1 MIAETIEGAGLS
13 RETLKRLSP
22 YVTATVD
29 PALREQYESDGWVVD
44 KKLKKS
50 IRMRRLKSHDI
61 AFEDRVWAMLAR
73 LGFMKLNRG
82 RDFTLSYGANTNE
95 TKQIDVIA
103 WDDDVIVVVEC
114 KSSSADRPPTNSFK
128 SEIEAIKG
136 YREGVLRAL
145 RKEYPGRKVKF
156 VLATNNIVVSQD
168 ALDRVESA
176 RVAYLDE
183 ESVDYYL
190 ELSAH
195 IGKAAKYQL
204 LGNLF
209 QGTKISGMES
219 LVPAIQGRMGGRLY
233 YSFAIEPAR
242 LLKIAYVLHRS
253 KANDQWMPTYQR
265 IIKKARLKKVAAFVD
280 NGGFFPNSLVL
291 SLESG
296 GGKLQFDLAP
306 SQDGESKLGVL
317 HLPQLYRSAFVIDG
331 QHRLYG
337 YAGSSRASTE
347 LVPVVAFVDL
357 PAEDQVDL
365 FMQINENQQAVPK
378 NLRNTLNS
386 DLLWHSPDFRQRS
399 RALRLKISQ
408 SLGEEKSSPLRGRI
422 VVGEDKMT
430 AQRCISIDA
439 VSRGID
445 KGRFIGTFS
454 ATAMKEP
461 GSFYRGANDPTLR
474 PLTTFLEK
482 CFEYLREELPQQWNS
497 GRSGFVFTNNGV
509 EAILRLIGDIVD
521 QVTNDQLVDPRTAI
535 PEEVFVHV
543 RTMLKPLVAYISKLS
558 LEQGAELK
566 GMYGSAAA
574 TKYWRHFQEAVS
586 DAVPTFQPS
595 GLAEYIDS
603 QAQKFNTDSFAM
615 IRDLEKHLKDD
626 VRRRLEDMYGATW
639 YKDGV
644 PQAVY
649 QEATSLAA
657 SKQWNN
663 ESDLEVTWWDC
674 LYLTGYQK
682 IFQYKQDIWTNAF
695 ADGYTA
701 PSDKGGSQS
710 WKTKTAWMDRL
721 IKIRNTNAHG
731 DSVNEGDY
739 EFLNSLHTWL
749 VQGAGSSS

>member
-1 MIAETIEGAGLS
+1 VIEGTIEGHGLP
-13 RETLKRLSP
+13 RETIKRLSP
-22 YVTATVD
+22 YVTATIN
-29 PALREQYESDGWVVD
+29 PLLREEYETEGWVVD

-50 IRMRRLKSHDI
+50 IRMRRLKSHDV
-61 AFEDRVWAMLAR
+61 AFEDRVWAMFSR
-73 LGFMKLNRG
+73 LGFTKLNRG
-82 RDFTLSYGANTNE
+82 RDFMLSYGENANE

-114 KSSSADRPPTNSFK
+114 KSSSAERPPSNSFK

-136 YREGVLRAL
+136 YRDGILRVLRA
-145 RKEYPGRKVKF
+145 EFPGRKVKF
-156 VLATNNIVVSQD
+156 VLATNNIVVSGE
-168 ALDRVESA
+168 AVDRIESA
-176 RVAYLDE
+176 KVAYLDE
-183 ESVDYYL
+183 EAVDYYL
-190 ELSAH
+190 ELSEH

-219 LVPAIQGRMGGRLY
+219 LVPAIQGRMGGHTY
-233 YSFAIEPAR
+233 YSFAIQPAR

-280 NGGFFPNSLVL
+280 GGGFFPNSLVL

-296 GGKLQFDLAP
+296 GGRLQFDRAS
-306 SQDGESKLGVL
+306 SQDGESKLGLL

-337 YAGSSRASTE
+337 YADSEYSETE

-357 PAEDQVDL
+357 PAEAQVDL

-399 RALRLKISQ
+399 RALRLKVSQ
-408 SLGEEKSSPLRGRI
+408 ALGEEKSSPLRGRI
-422 VVGEDKMT
+422 VVGEDKIT

-461 GSFYRGANDPTLR
+461 GSFYRGANQPTLK
-474 PLTTFLEK
+474 PLTSFLEK
-482 CFEYLREELPQQWNS
+482 CFEHLRTELPQQWNL

-509 EAILRLIGDIVD
+509 EAILRLLGDIVD
-521 QVTNDQLVDPRTAI
+521 QLILEGTIDPRMASPEDVFAHTRPMLEPLTGYITA
-535 PEEVFVHV
+535 
-543 RTMLKPLVAYISKLS
+543 LS
-558 LEQGAELK
+558 LDQGAELK

-586 DAVPTFQPS
+586 AVIPTFKPD
-595 GLAEYIDS
+595 GLAEYLDN
-603 QAQKFNTDSFAM
+603 QVQKFNTDSFAM

-626 VRRRLEDMYGATW
+626 VRRRLEDHLGATW

-644 PQAVY
+644 PQAVF
-649 QEATSLAA
+649 QEATTLAA
-657 SKQWNN
+657 SKQWSN
-663 ESDLEVTWWDC
+663 ESDDEVTWWDC

-695 ADGYTA
+695 ANGYTA

-710 WKTKTAWMDRL
+710 WKSKTAWMDRL

-731 DSVNEGDY
+731 DSVTEDDY

-749 VQGAGSSS
+749 VVGAGSY